1 MESWSSVWMWTGSL
15 MVYIRWIYG
24 EVEWKLYR
32 YKKSMAVCVGYIL
45 WEILIV
51 MSLIKLSMY
60 GDLVILAVNMIYSV
74 VFVKLVSEACW
85 KKVLKYAGI
94 ILFLAFIGQSL
105 FRLMSDLGKELFVG
119 RIENFYQIYMLLGA
133 GLSVITQKVFLEQ
146 GRAYLKKQQTIEQ
159 QFMEVMQVKEK
170 MEFQEKQYTE
180 MAEVYEEIRK
190 IRHDIRNSFMIM
202 DGLLEQGHIEEARNY
217 LNLESAEMDK
227 VPPIIQTDSV
237 VISTLLNRF
246 FQKARKLEVK
256 ISCKIITDF
265 QGIVE
270 RDLCRVLGNLLDNAL
285 EATIL
290 PEVQMR
296 YIDLNIQGNEHRMLI
311 EIENS
316 SDRKITDDIISI
328 TTTKEEE
335 GHGLGLKNV
344 KDIVERYDGNIEIVG
359 DGRRVKV
366 SLILFRKR

>member
-1 MESWSSVWMWTGSL
+1 MENWSSAWMWTGSL
-15 MVYIRWIYG
+15 VVYIGWIYG
-24 EVEWKLYR
+24 EADWKLYR
-32 YKKSMAVCVGYIL
+32 YKKSIAACVGYIF
-45 WEILIV
+45 WEILILLFL
-51 MSLIKLSMY
+51 MKFPMY
-60 GDLVILAVNMIYSV
+60 GDLMILAINMIYSV
-74 VFVKLVSEACW
+74 IFVKMVSEECW
-85 KKVLKYAGI
+85 KKAINYAGI
-94 ILFLAFIGQSL
+94 IFFLAFIGYAL
-105 FRLMSDLGKELFVG
+105 FGLLSDVG
-119 RIENFYQIYMLLGA
+119 NMILIKRIENGYEIYMLLVA
-133 GLSVITQKVFLEQ
+133 GLSVITQKILLEQ
-146 GRAYLKKQQTIEQ
+146 GSAYLRKQQALEQ
-159 QFMEVMQVKEK
+159 QFVEVLQVKEK
-170 MEFQEKQYTE
+170 MEFQEKQYAE

-246 FQKARKLEVK
+246 FQKARKSGVK
-256 ISCKIITDF
+256 ISCKIITNFCD
-265 QGIVE
+265 IVE

-285 EATIL
+285 EATML
-290 PEVQMR
+290 VDMQGR

-316 SDRKITDDIISI
+316 SDRKIEGDMTLIH
-328 TTTKEEE
+328 TTKVEE

-344 KDIVERYDGNIEIVG
+344 KDIVENYDGEIEIVG
-359 DGRRVKV
+359 DGRKVKA